1 MSQHPVECTKTQ
13 VTTHSYRVIEPSDK
27 PQPGCAHVSD
37 TGLAATG
44 PPTTH
49 LGGAT
54 ELPPLELQL
63 QFLLYG
69 KERRTLQQD
78 ARTILQAIQ
87 TQCHGCGSDGTDYSI
102 GPPRPLE
109 DGILQIQVQFKAL
122 APNAG

>member
-69 KERRTLQQD
+69 KERRTLQNRRQP
-78 ARTILQAIQ
+78 AQVVLQSVIESRSKLGTEWATEILP
-87 TQCHGCGSDGTDYSI
+87 Y
-102 GPPRPLE
+102 L
-109 DGILQIQVQFKAL
+109 
-122 APNAG
+122 